1 VPINLTISHIY
12 NFGHQPV
19 SLALDGRFYVETLRH
34 LGPLIPCIRKDAV
47 DEGKQTA
54 RRPQHLAG
62 TIAIL
67 HVGGVDDHT
76 QQEAERIDE
85 DVALASLDLLARIE
99 ALRIKRRA
107 PF

>member
-1 VPINLTISHIY
+1 
-12 NFGHQPV
+12 
-19 SLALDGRFYVETLRH
+19 
-34 LGPLIPCIRKDAV
+34 
-47 DEGKQTA
+47 
-54 RRPQHLAG
+54 LAG
-62 TIAIL
+62 TVAIL
-67 HVGGVDDHT
+67 HVGGVDDHA

>member
-1 VPINLTISHIY
+1 MHIA
-12 NFGHQPV
+12 
-19 SLALDGRFYVETLRH
+19 ALDDLDGPAPGVGDGLRH

>member
-1 VPINLTISHIY
+1 MMRNVLKGCTAA
-12 NFGHQPV
+12 
-19 SLALDGRFYVETLRH
+19 LALSTALTTMAEAKDYRVAVIRWEPNDIYFNGVA
-34 LGPLIPCIRKDAV
+34 LG
-47 DEGKQTA
+47 Q
-54 RRPQHLAG
+54 
-62 TIAIL
+62 
-67 HVGGVDDHT
+67 

>member
-1 VPINLTISHIY
+1 
-12 NFGHQPV
+12 
-19 SLALDGRFYVETLRH
+19 
-34 LGPLIPCIRKDAV
+34 
-47 DEGKQTA
+47 
-54 RRPQHLAG
+54 LAG

-67 HVGGVDDHT
+67 HIGRVDNHA